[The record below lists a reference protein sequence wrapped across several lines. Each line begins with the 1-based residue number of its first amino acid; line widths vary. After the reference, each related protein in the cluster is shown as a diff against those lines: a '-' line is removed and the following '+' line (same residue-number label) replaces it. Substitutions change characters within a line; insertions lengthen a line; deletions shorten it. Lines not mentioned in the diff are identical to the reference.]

1 MIKVFRVLALL
12 AALLF
17 LVSCGSKKGP
27 TGGPEDLDKPTV
39 LTSLPAQYG
48 QLDNGRIEI
57 NFSKSL
63 DKTSVTQ
70 AVYIYPPVS
79 AKKIS
84 VDKSTLLIRI
94 NEDLL
99 PDTNYY
105 VTLSTRLKDVRGNAL
120 AENQTLVFAHGKLQ
134 QERLAGKITYEE
146 AADSG
151 LPVSLSLLSPDSL
164 TVLNHTALGGSYAL
178 ETLNPADY
186 ILRGYID
193 KDKNGR
199 FDLTREPSFSEA
211 VNVRRS
217 ASLDISL
224 AYGDTTLP
232 VIRTVA
238 GKSPREIEVA
248 FSEPVASIGQIK
260 VVNADGSMELPV
272 LLSALKGNKLTL
284 LTGLQDQLSYVVEAR
299 NVQDLKG
306 NAQLVSKAE
315 FRANPKDDVTPPVVQ
330 STTPRNGTSVAS
342 LEPLLEVQFSE
353 IIPSGRLQATLRASE
368 SKTEVPLEIL
378 QSDSGTYHFKP
389 RQALQNYRSYVLT
402 ISAQDISGNTM
413 KEEYKLNF
421 LPLLRS
427 D

>member
-12 AALLF
+12 GTLLF

-27 TGGPEDLDKPTV
+27 TGGPEDLEKPTV
-39 LTSLPAQYG
+39 LTSLPAQYS

-63 DKTSVTQ
+63 DKSSITQ
-70 AVYIYPPVS
+70 AVYIYPPVT

-105 VTLSTRLKDVRGNAL
+105 VTLSTRLKDIRGNAL
-120 AENQTLVFAHGKLQ
+120 AENQTLVFAHGRLQ

-146 AADSG
+146 PGDSG

-164 TVLNHTALGGSYAL
+164 TVLNHTALGESYAL
-178 ETLNPADY
+178 ETLNPTDY
-186 ILRGYID
+186 ILRGFID

-199 FDLTREPSFSEA
+199 FDFTREPSFSET

-224 AYGDTTLP
+224 AYADTTLP

-238 GKSPREIEVA
+238 GKSPREIEVT
-248 FSEPVASIGQIK
+248 FSEAVASIGQIK

-284 LTGLQDQLSYVVEAR
+284 LTGIQNQLTYVVEAR
-299 NVQDLKG
+299 QIRDMKG
-306 NAQLVSKAE
+306 NSQLVSKAE
-315 FRANPKDDVTPPVVQ
+315 FRANPKDDVTPPMVK
-330 STTPRNGTSVAS
+330 STNPRNGTSVAS
-342 LEPLLEVQFSE
+342 LEPRLEVQFSE
-353 IIPSGRLQATLRASE
+353 IIPSGRLQASLRATE
-368 SKTEVPLEIL
+368 SNAEIPLEIL
-378 QSDSGTYHFKP
+378 QADSDVYRFKP
-389 RQALQNYRSYVLT
+389 RQTLQNYRSYVLT
-402 ISAQDISGNTM
+402 VSAQDISGNTM
-413 KEEYKLNF
+413 PEEYKLNF

-427 D
+427 E